1 MSDDK
6 SNIHKLFSAEEKP
19 LGSIDTA
26 SVIRRSKA
34 RRLPMQIAM
43 GGAVALA
50 AGGLLFGGAQLF
62 GANRPVAESAAV
74 SDSDSGAET
83 APDDLAA
90 GGGAIKRAPAEK
102 TNFCTGTL
110 AEVAPAASGLELTV
124 DFADAAAGSDRVT
137 GTVTLTNTGAAPVSG
152 YTGSTPAITVSA
164 DGIVKWHS
172 NGPTDLN
179 QVTVDLAPGESLEY
193 AASFEP
199 VECGIEDDSAAEFR
213 DGLPALPAGD
223 YEVSALI
230 DFMGDA
236 PAELVSG
243 PAETITLN

>member
-6 SNIHKLFSAEEKP
+6 GTIHQLFSASPEP
-19 LGSIDTA
+19 LGQIDTA

-34 RRLPMQIAM
+34 RRLPMQIAT

-50 AGGLLFGGAQLF
+50 AGGLFFGGAQLF

-83 APDDLAA
+83 APDPAA

-124 DFADAAAGSDRVT
+124 DFADAAAGSDRVA

-172 NGPTDLN
+172 NGPTDGN
-179 QVTVDLAPGESLEY
+179 QVVVDLAPGESLEY

-243 PAETITLN
+243 PAETITLK